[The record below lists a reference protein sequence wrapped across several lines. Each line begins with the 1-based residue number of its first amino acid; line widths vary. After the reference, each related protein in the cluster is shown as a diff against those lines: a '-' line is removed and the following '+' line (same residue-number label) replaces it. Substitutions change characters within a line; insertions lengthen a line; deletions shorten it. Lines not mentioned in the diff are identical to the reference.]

1 MQQLM
6 QLYPRSRED
15 LTQVV
20 HLNPHHLLAKIDFEI
35 FFGSKVFLG
44 LFHLDIQQL
53 PWQCRKYLENIIC
66 EEVLGHFLR
75 DMIFGEPLW
84 VVI

>member
-35 FFGSKVFLG
+35 FVGSKVFLG

-53 PWQCRKYLENIIC
+53 RKYLENIIC
-66 EEVLGHFLR
+66 
-75 DMIFGEPLW
+75 
-84 VVI
+84 